1 MDGGPGD
8 RGPDAQGEDLKQ
20 CTGESWGKACMNP
33 AKNLRVNWS
42 FISRKILIGSIW
54 QVVYKKLQN
63 DHKMPM

>member
-1 MDGGPGD
+1 
-8 RGPDAQGEDLKQ
+8 
-20 CTGESWGKACMNP
+20 MNP